1 MNELLKNIIE
11 IAPLYAKALQQD
23 VAIGI
28 SDNEQFLALFE
39 TENLKYPFTAGTKV
53 KDTAYQK
60 ELEQV
65 IKTKEPHVF
74 YIPKKITGRVDIK
87 SIIAPIIDHDEMVGC
102 ISLSINMEEEARH
115 GDYSAILRLCA
126 SSALP
131 MEERKRNESQ
141 KVKEGEGKVVE
152 TLLDIQDGI
161 VNSAGQKKKN

>member
-1 MNELLKNIIE
+1 MMNELLKNIIE

-39 TENLKYPFTAGTKV
+39 TENLKYPFKAGTKV
-53 KDTAYQK
+53 KDTAYIK

-74 YIPKKITGRVDIK
+74 YIPKKVTGRVDIK
-87 SIIAPIIDHDEMVGC
+87 SIIAPIMDNGEMVGC

-115 GDYSAILRLCA
+115 EDYSSILRLCA
-126 SSALP
+126 NSAKP
-131 MEERKRNESQ
+131 MAARERRQSDK
-141 KVKEGEGKVVE
+141 KGEGEVVE
-152 TLLDIQDGI
+152 TLLEIQDGI
-161 VNSAGQKKKN
+161 VQSAEHGK

>member
-1 MNELLKNIIE
+1 MLKNIIE

-28 SDNEQFLALFE
+28 SDKEQFLALFE

-53 KDTAYQK
+53 KDTAYVK

-74 YIPKKITGRVDIK
+74 YIPKKVTGRVDIK
-87 SIIAPIIDHDEMVGC
+87 SIIAPIIDSDKMVGC
-102 ISLSINMEEEARH
+102 ISLSISMEEEARH
-115 GDYSAILRLCA
+115 EDYSAILRLCA
-126 SSALP
+126 SSAIP
-131 MEERKRNESQ
+131 MAERKRKQ
-141 KVKEGEGKVVE
+141 LDKKGEGEVVE

-161 VNSAGQKKKN
+161 VRQAEYNK

>member
-11 IAPLYAKALQQD
+11 IAPLYAKALHQD

-28 SDNEQFLALFE
+28 SDKEQFLALLE

-53 KDTAYQK
+53 KDTAYVK

-74 YIPKKITGRVDIK
+74 YIPKKVTGRVDIK
-87 SIIAPIIDHDEMVGC
+87 SIIAPIIDNDEMVGC

-115 GDYSAILRLCA
+115 EDYSAILRLCA
-126 SSALP
+126 SSAIP
-131 MEERKRNESQ
+131 MAERKRKQ
-141 KVKEGEGKVVE
+141 LDKKGEGEVVE

-161 VNSAGQKKKN
+161 VHSAGQNK